1 MGSIWDR
8 MNRNG
13 INNNFKYLFE
23 SLGAVNNIYDES
35 KSTLSKA
42 EDVLNASVKINNEN
56 VSVQNQINDLIL
68 MNGSSDAEV
77 IQARIATDE
86 SFTVLKERLD
96 KRDKNLLSRGAN
108 VYDFGAMGDNQSD
121 DTQAILDFLNH
132 SSRNK
137 YLAEGTYRVTSPI
150 SIIADE
156 ISLSGPG
163 KIVMDSEKEVS
174 HILRIVGNFNNVS
187 VEVDGNNVASTG
199 IEVEGSEIDVKGCI
213 VSNILSSSAM
223 AKGISA
229 YPKGNVNI
237 KGNSIRKIISTGDS
251 TFGNANGAARGVYV
265 NFTEDSTDTV
275 AVSDNYI
282 YDVGGEE
289 GDAIHL
295 ISSDIKFKTLIYDN
309 TVMNFSRR
317 AIKIQHSGVSAW
329 DNTIIEVDVDPT
341 NAVRAIDIIGDNDI
355 EIYRNFIDVEN
366 FSILGINGVSG
377 KYCKNIIFKDNTI
390 KLRKD
395 INISYFQYVDGLI
408 LKGNSII
415 GGKEISG
422 AFVNYSVVSDNH
434 FFGRI
439 SKTDVSEYLRFL
451 DSCKSV
457 ITKDNTLKSHPNQN
471 FVRNNSVQGISE
483 NNIIMK
489 VE

>member
-1 MGSIWDR
+1 MGNTWDR
-8 MNRNG
+8 LNRNG
-13 INNNFKYLFE
+13 INTNFEYIFE
-23 SLGAVNNIYDES
+23 SLGAVNKIYDES

-42 EDVLNASVKINNEN
+42 EDVLNASVKINDEN
-56 VSVQNQINDLIL
+56 VSVQKQINDLVL

-77 IQARIATDE
+77 IQSRIATDE

-121 DTQAILDFLNH
+121 DTQALLDFLNH
-132 SSRNK
+132 SSKNK
-137 YLAEGTYRVTSPI
+137 YLADGTYRVTSPI

-163 KIVMDSEKEVS
+163 KIVMDSEEEVS

-213 VSNILSSSAM
+213 VSNILSSSTM
-223 AKGISA
+223 AKGISV

-265 NFTEDSTDTV
+265 NFTEDSTDTIT
-275 AVSDNYI
+275 VSDNYI
-282 YDVGGEE
+282 FDISGEE

-295 ISSDIKFKTLIYDN
+295 ISSDVQFKTLIYDN
-309 TVMNFSRR
+309 TVTNFSRR
-317 AIKIQHSGVSAW
+317 AIKIQHSDVSIW
-329 DNTIIEVDVDPT
+329 DNTIIEVDVDTT
-341 NAVRAIDIIGDNDI
+341 NAVRAIDIIGANDI
-355 EIYRNFIDVEN
+355 EVYRNFIDVEN
-366 FSILGINGVSG
+366 FSVLGVNGTSG
-377 KYCKNIIFKDNTI
+377 KYCKNIIVKDNTFTM
-390 KLRKD
+390 RKD
-395 INISYFQYVDGLI
+395 RNISFLQYVDGLI

-415 GGKEISG
+415 GGNSISG
-422 AFVNYSVVSDNH
+422 AYVNYSVVSDNH

-439 SKTDVSEYLRFL
+439 SKTDVSEYLKFL
-451 DSCKSV
+451 SSCTSV
-457 ITKDNTLKSHPNQN
+457 ITKDNTLKEHPNQN
-471 FVRNNSVQGISE
+471 FVRNDSVQGISE